1 MPFQIRSS
9 ISHPHQPQLK
19 EDQEQKLLSQLQP
32 ITAEKQKEQS
42 PKKQEPPKHEDRPRK
57 QESPKKQEAPKPNPP
72 PEKLE
77 PGIDAAKT
85 AIKAPISFLEVR
97 RMLADD
103 DDSDNFSNVSNVSN
117 HSATNRTRVHKRSP
131 EPVLTDAYVK
141 NQMMVLQLERKQLLA
156 LLDNLDAAPIP
167 VPTNASTN
175 GLNNTNAS
183 AAGDADGAGN
193 NNANATNTNGNA
205 NVSLADLNVAFYT
218 LTDFYDQD
226 DVTAEHLQTLQA
238 LMSLFGD
245 DDGAAN
251 NSISNRNGSY
261 VSKAMTRY
269 FDQLDAREQMEQFND
284 NATENV
290 WRKMEQLGLRRV
302 NATLQA
308 ARNREQQIQQELAS
322 LQARIVA
329 ARKVRADERE
339 AAMRRH
345 QEAVM
350 HCRVKSKLG
359 VCNSGGQGDCE
370 CCTCKFE
377 RHS

>member
-1 MPFQIRSS
+1 MFG
-9 ISHPHQPQLK
+9 
-19 EDQEQKLLSQLQP
+19 QELEKPAKL
-32 ITAEKQKEQS
+32 
-42 PKKQEPPKHEDRPRK
+42 
-57 QESPKKQEAPKPNPP
+57 NM
-72 PEKLE
+72 
-77 PGIDAAKT
+77 G
-85 AIKAPISFLEVR
+85 
-97 RMLADD
+97 
-103 DDSDNFSNVSNVSN
+103 
-117 HSATNRTRVHKRSP
+117 
-131 EPVLTDAYVK
+131 
-141 NQMMVLQLERKQLLA
+141 
-156 LLDNLDAAPIP
+156 
-167 VPTNASTN
+167 STN

-218 LTDFYDQD
+218 LADFYDQD

-345 QEAVM
+345 QEAVIVELNQSLAFATLEVKVTVNAALANLNVTRENNANLRSDAQQ
-350 HCRVKSKLG
+350 HVDAILAELNGLQDNSAVAGLESKGLLRRPQAQKLESIESKIAEASDHFANATQIREEVTKAVDKQKELLEDIANVKPKRQPLILKSKSQRLILWPTA
-359 VCNSGGQGDCE
+359 S
-370 CCTCKFE
+370 CKIITEGYF
-377 RHS
+377 